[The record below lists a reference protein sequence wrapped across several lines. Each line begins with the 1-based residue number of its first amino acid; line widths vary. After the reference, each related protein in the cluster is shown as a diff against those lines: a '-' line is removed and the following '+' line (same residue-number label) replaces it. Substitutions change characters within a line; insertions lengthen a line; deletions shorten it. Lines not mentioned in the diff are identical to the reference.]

1 MQILASKAV
10 SDQAF
15 AQEGVVSR
23 RQLLG
28 LGLTRW
34 QIKAQLRAQRWKAH
48 GRQTIST
55 HTGDL
60 NAAAMRWYAV
70 FEAGPRSAVDGASS
84 LEAAGLTGWKSDTIR
99 VSVPRGAPAVRRRG
113 LMVRQTRRLKPD
125 DVICIGLRRVRPEI
139 AAVRGS
145 LWAVTDRQAATLL
158 AMTVQQR
165 LTTAEAI
172 GKALLDIKRHKRRKF
187 LERVVL
193 DLLGGSQAMGE
204 LDFAQLC
211 QRRRLPPPNR
221 QAMRKSSKGTFFLDV
236 YWKDY
241 RLVVEIDG
249 IHHLHADAVVVDA
262 LRHNAISLTSDTVL
276 RLPLLGLRVAE
287 NEFFAQITEGL
298 RAGGWRAQ
306 AA

>member
-1 MQILASKAV
+1 
-10 SDQAF
+10 
-15 AQEGVVSR
+15 
-23 RQLLG
+23 
-28 LGLTRW
+28 
-34 QIKAQLRAQRWKAH
+34 
-48 GRQTIST
+48 
-55 HTGDL
+55 
-60 NAAAMRWYAV
+60 MR
-70 FEAGPRSAVDGASS
+70 GG
-84 LEAAGLTGWKSDTIR
+84 
-99 VSVPRGAPAVRRRG
+99 
-113 LMVRQTRRLKPD
+113 
-125 DVICIGLRRVRPEI
+125 
-139 AAVRGS
+139 

-193 DLLGGSQAMGE
+193 DLLGGSQALGE
-204 LDFAQLC
+204 LDFVQLC
-211 QRRRLPPPNR
+211 RRRGLPPPNR

-249 IHHLHADAVVVDA
+249 IHHLHADAVVGDA